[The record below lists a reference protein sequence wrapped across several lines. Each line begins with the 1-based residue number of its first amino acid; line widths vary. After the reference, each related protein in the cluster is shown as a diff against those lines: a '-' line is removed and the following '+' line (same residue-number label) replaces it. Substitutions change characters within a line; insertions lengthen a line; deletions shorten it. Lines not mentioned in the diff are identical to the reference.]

1 MSASVL
7 DTKTMKLSGL
17 YSIEVLI
24 PSKQNLHYCSWVL
37 ISRVFYQY
45 ASHNWFWGKSLRKK
59 QSAFTP
65 RGRFS
70 RRDLARTTNK
80 RTKFLHCAKT
90 HSQGRP
96 CTNPTKVQAPSDQK
110 KKSRP
115 SSASCTHLHRED
127 QLSFLWKK
135 DCGSLFSLHR
145 NTSTVWSLFE
155 RKHRIFFDTDFAFE
169 KWMEQFLAQ
178 IDAWSASQHTIL
190 EFQQVVGCVIRCT
203 SQT

>member
-1 MSASVL
+1 
-7 DTKTMKLSGL
+7 MKLSGL

-37 ISRVFYQY
+37 ISRGFYQY

-90 HSQGRP
+90 HSQGTP
-96 CTNPTKVQAPSDQK
+96 CTNAPKVQAPSDQK
-110 KKSRP
+110 KQAIQCKLHASPQRGP
-115 SSASCTHLHRED
+115 TIILMKERLWFPIQSSQKYEHSLKPLSKTAQNILRHGLQLREVD
-127 QLSFLWKK
+127 GAVFRTELRQRLADPHFNTRSKK
-135 DCGSLFSLHR
+135 F
-145 NTSTVWSLFE
+145 N
-155 RKHRIFFDTDFAFE
+155 RI
-169 KWMEQFLAQ
+169 
-178 IDAWSASQHTIL
+178 SQN
-190 EFQQVVGCVIRCT
+190 
-203 SQT
+203 